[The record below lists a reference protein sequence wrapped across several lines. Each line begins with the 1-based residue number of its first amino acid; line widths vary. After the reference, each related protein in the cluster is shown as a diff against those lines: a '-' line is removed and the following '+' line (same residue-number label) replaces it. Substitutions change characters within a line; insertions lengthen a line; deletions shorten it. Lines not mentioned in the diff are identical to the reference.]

1 MKKRLVVLVSGAGT
15 ILNAIAKAIE
25 SGIIKNARID
35 AVITNKRECGASE
48 VAKRNGLVPYV
59 IIPKDFGHDTDWYGK
74 YSDEEHSGKILGH
87 AKRNRHKSPSL
98 VVKTCKLVVT
108 PEWEG
113 KILNIHP
120 SLLPKY
126 GGKGM
131 YGLHVYQAVMAA
143 KEKWTGSTV
152 HVVDNEYD
160 HGMILAQTRV
170 PVRED
175 DTLVSLASRVQ
186 EAERIMYPQVIQ
198 SYLEGK
204 WS

>member
-1 MKKRLVVLVSGAGT
+1 MKKLVVLVSGAGT
-15 ILNAIAKAIE
+15 ILHAIAKAVRD
-25 SGIIKNARID
+25 GVIKNAMID
-35 AVITNKRECGASE
+35 SVITNKRKCGASE
-48 VAKRNGLVPYV
+48 VAKNNELVPYV
-59 IIPKDFGHDTDWYGK
+59 IIPKDFGHGADWYGK
-74 YSDEEHSGKILGH
+74 YSDEEHSEKILGW
-87 AKRNRHKSPSL
+87 AKFSRPDL
-98 VVKTCKLVVT
+98 VICAGYVCKLVVT

-113 KILNIHP
+113 RILNIHP
-120 SLLPKY
+120 SLLPSY

-131 YGLHVYQAVMAA
+131 YGHHVYQAVLAA
-143 KEKWTGSTV
+143 KEQWTGSTV

-170 PVRED
+170 PVRDD